1 MQQGEV
7 SLEDGCSHR
16 DAESSQEEVWEG
28 EGAGGRRGL
37 SLELE
42 AKVLDLLISD
52 LPPGRESEGEGL
64 DATSRDEVDSL
75 SQGQENETGSALLVP
90 SLALTPRCR
99 PSKSSCCAETLAS
112 IRMHIS
118 GALDCRR
125 MQRGL
130 KQVVRVTPAW
140 LIVNVT
146 KL

>member
-90 SLALTPRCR
+90 SLAPRSR

-112 IRMHIS
+112 IRMSIS
-118 GALDCRR
+118 EALDCRQ
-125 MQRGL
+125 MQSGL
-130 KQVVRVTPAW
+130 KQVVSVTPAW